1 LKELKGFL
9 GLVDYYRKF
18 IRRFG
23 IISKPLIDLL
33 KKNDFKWHEEKHEA
47 FDLLKNILC
56 DALVLALPN
65 FTKTFALEIDP
76 SAISFE
82 AVLNHEDK
90 PLAFLS
96 KALGIRHLGLSIYE
110 KRVFDNSNGNRKI
123 KALFGTR

>member
-1 LKELKGFL
+1 MA
-9 GLVDYYRKF
+9 
-18 IRRFG
+18 
-23 IISKPLIDLL
+23 
-33 KKNDFKWHEEKHEA
+33 WEKHEA